1 MQKKSRYA
9 KSEIDSIISDMYD
22 ELGISALDEFELC
35 KRLKVK
41 LKPYSEL
48 PAQSKEYVKIMDINS
63 FNVFDKK
70 KKVYTIYYNDFQV
83 PLDITYS
90 ILKEI
95 GHITLA
101 HKAGSVSE
109 MIEDEEDALYFA
121 KRALRFLKKE
131 AC

>member
-1 MQKKSRYA
+1 
-9 KSEIDSIISDMYD
+9 MYD

-70 KKVYTIYYNDFQV
+70 KKVYTIYYNDFQL

-121 KRALRFLKKE
+121 KRALLF
-131 AC
+131 